1 MNLISIALMNM
12 YTVHAG
18 TYRHAHVYMY
28 IFYTYMHILKD
39 KIKYFKKEKCN
50 TEKSSFSQ
58 RIFIFVII
66 LLCFSLLKTN

>member
-39 KIKYFKKEKCN
+39 KIKYFKE
-50 TEKSSFSQ
+50 EMQ
-58 RIFIFVII
+58 H
-66 LLCFSLLKTN
+66 